1 MNRLTT
7 STLLT
12 AVMAI
17 ALTAASANAAV
28 ITLAEYKFDSSST
41 ASSDGDVQTTASAI
55 TIGVGSI
62 ATSTATAMPNPPL
75 VKIAADQTGA
85 TGGSGNT
92 MAEAI
97 GDGDWLTF
105 SIDTNG
111 APVDF
116 DALSVLIGGNDVFG
130 NMSDPTPG
138 AFANV
143 YTSAQVG
150 SVLESGEASSDLGFV
165 GFKSVSQGS
174 NNFDAETQTVD
185 MSSIQGFNGTITFWL
200 VFEDDASTA
209 SRFLE
214 VDDITVTGTVIPEP
228 ATLALLGLGG
238 LMMVGRRRRRA

>member
-17 ALTAASANAAV
+17 ALTAASANAAP

-41 ASSDGDVQTTASAI
+41 ASSDGDAQTTASAI

-62 ATSTATAMPNPPL
+62 ATSTGLETTQTMPDPPL
-75 VKIAADQTGA
+75 VKIAGNDTQNSMSGA
-85 TGGSGNT
+85 IS
-92 MAEAI
+92 
-97 GDGDWLTF
+97 DGEWLTF

-111 APVDF
+111 TEVDF
-116 DALSVLIGGNDVFG
+116 EELSVLIGGEDLYKNHFG
-130 NMSDPTPG
+130 
-138 AFANV
+138 NV

-150 SVLESGEASSDLGFV
+150 DTLESGEANSELDFV
-165 GFKSVSQGS
+165 GFKGMVS
-174 NNFDAETQTVD
+174 NDTDVAPETQTVD
-185 MSSIQGFNGTITFWL
+185 FSSITGFNGTLTVWIPFT
-200 VFEDDASTA
+200 DDSNAG

-238 LMMVGRRRRRA
+238 LMMVGRKRRA